1 MTSGQ
6 AGKSRQ
12 IFQPVSLVGEV
23 SFSGGARHTWT
34 VEDDYATLHLMA
46 STHHISVSTIAATS
60 VQREVGTVI
69 RRVAKNK
76 EHLII
81 EYDGIPVAV
90 IVPMADYERLM
101 SKGEADLLR

>member
-1 MTSGQ
+1 MN
-6 AGKSRQ
+6 KSTK
-12 IFQPVSLVGEV
+12 I
-23 SFSGGARHTWT
+23 T
-34 VEDDYATLHLMA
+34 VNTIPA
-46 STHHISVSTIAATS
+46 SA
-60 VQREVGTVI
+60 VQREVGSVI

-101 SKGEADLLR
+101 STGENDLLR

>member
-1 MTSGQ
+1 MNTPT
-6 AGKSRQ
+6 K
-12 IFQPVSLVGEV
+12 I
-23 SFSGGARHTWT
+23 T
-34 VEDDYATLHLMA
+34 VNPIPATAL
-46 STHHISVSTIAATS
+46 
-60 VQREVGTVI
+60 QREVGSVI

-90 IVPMADYERLM
+90 IVPIADYERLM